1 MFIIRGVIEKKIYIY
16 EKEEKKEKKRRFSRH
31 KNILDSSENKN
42 IYVHIY
48 EYTYIPYF
56 YYEILFAPRSAR
68 RDIMKIKKKKKFKCN
83 LHYETTVQHDEVIIF
98 YLTAKRYIHD
108 RD

>member
-1 MFIIRGVIEKKIYIY
+1 MITQSLRLLLEVLKKRNIYM
-16 EKEEKKEKKRRFSRH
+16 KKKKKKRKKRRFSRH

-68 RDIMKIKKKKKFKCN
+68 RDIMKI
-83 LHYETTVQHDEVIIF
+83 
-98 YLTAKRYIHD
+98 
-108 RD
+108 